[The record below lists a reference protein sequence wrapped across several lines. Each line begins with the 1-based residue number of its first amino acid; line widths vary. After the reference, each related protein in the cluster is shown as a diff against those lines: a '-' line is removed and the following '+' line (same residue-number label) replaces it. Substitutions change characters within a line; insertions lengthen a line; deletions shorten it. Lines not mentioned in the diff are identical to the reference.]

1 MIKVKIFILILG
13 CLSMIG
19 TFGQKTKKKLKRKIS
34 LPVPASVQKIISNKE
49 TLTGAKADSSGSAMV
64 QQGICGTIFW
74 KAGNMMPS
82 PDRPTPKARPAQ
94 RELVIYDL
102 TNTAETTRENGF
114 YHTITTKFIKSV
126 KSDEDGKFCVSLEE
140 GRYSLFV
147 REGDKGL
154 YSNSFDG
161 NGNISPIKVSKDKIS
176 ITVFTIDYQASY

>member
-34 LPVPASVQKIISNKE
+34 LPASVQKIISNNE
-49 TLTGAKADSSGSAMV
+49 TSTGAKTDSSSSAVV

-114 YHTITTKFIKSV
+114 YQTIATKFIKSV
-126 KSDEDGKFCVSLEE
+126 KSDEEGKFCVSLEE

-154 YSNSFDG
+154 YANSFDG

>member
-1 MIKVKIFILILG
+1 MVKVKIFILILG

-19 TFGQKTKKKLKRKIS
+19 TFGQKTKKKLKRKIT
-34 LPVPASVQKIISNKE
+34 LPASVQKIISSTE
-49 TLTGAKADSSGSAMV
+49 TSTGAKTDSSSSALV

-82 PDRPTPKARPAQ
+82 PDKPTPKAKPAQ
-94 RELVIYDL
+94 RELVVYDL

-114 YHTITTKFIKSV
+114 YQTIATKFIKSV

-154 YSNSFDG
+154 YANSFDG
-161 NGNISPIKVSKDKIS
+161 NGNIFPIKVSKDKIS